1 MISTIRQMS
10 PVAAAMAVIGALAGM
25 LGMPGWAEAETRPPA
40 LTLQAVKDR
49 GTLNCGVS
57 EGLAGFSA
65 KDAKGEWSG
74 FDVDFCRA
82 LAAAIFNDPS
92 KVHFVPLN
100 AEERFKSL
108 QSGAID
114 VLSRNSTQTMARE
127 AELKLIFPAVTYY
140 DGQGFLVKRSPPVQ
154 SSLELDGAKI
164 CVQEGTTSATNVAD
178 YFRANSMRY
187 ELVTTKNAADAVK
200 AYDEGRCTVFTSDV
214 SQLYAKRLDLAKPD
228 DHMILP
234 DVISKEPLGPVVRQ
248 GDEQWALIVKW
259 THNAMLNAEELGV
272 SSKTIEQALKSEKP
286 AVKRLVG
293 TEGRL
298 GEEIGLTKDW
308 AARILHQVGNYGEVF
323 DRNVGTKSPLAIP
336 RGLNHLWSIGG
347 IQYAPPLQ

>member
-1 MISTIRQMS
+1 MINMS
-10 PVAAAMAVIGALAGM
+10 HSKFRIAAALVTVAALAVGL
-25 LGMPGWAEAETRPPA
+25 LVPA
-40 LTLQAVKDR
+40 AAAHARTLQAVKDR
-49 GTLNCGVS
+49 GTLNCGVN

-82 LAAAIFNDPS
+82 LAAAIFDDPS

-100 AEERFKSL
+100 AEDRFKSL

-140 DGQGFLVKRSPPVQ
+140 DGQGFLVKRTPPLQ
-154 SSLELDGAKI
+154 SSLELDGAKV
-164 CVQEGTTSATNVAD
+164 CVQEGTTSASNVAD

-187 ELVTTKNAADAVK
+187 ELVTTKNAADAIK
-200 AYDEGRCTVFTSDV
+200 AYDDGRCTVFTSDV
-214 SQLYAKRLDLAKPD
+214 SQLHAKRLELTQPD
-228 DHMILP
+228 DHVILA

-248 GDEQWALIVKW
+248 DDAQWALIVKW

-286 AVKRLVG
+286 AIKRLVG
-293 TEGRL
+293 TEGKL

-308 AARILHQVGNYGEVF
+308 AVRILRRVGNYGEVF

-347 IQYAPPLQ
+347 IQYGPPLQ

>member
-1 MISTIRQMS
+1 MTGMIRWMS
-10 PVAAAMAVIGALAGM
+10 PVAAALTTLGLLAGT
-25 LGMPGWAEAETRPPA
+25 LAVPGRADAQTQA
-40 LTLQAVKDR
+40 QVHTLQAVKNR

-82 LAAAIFNDPS
+82 LAAAIFDDTS
-92 KVHFVPLN
+92 KVQFVPLN
-100 AEERFKSL
+100 AEERFKAL

-127 AELKLIFPAVTYY
+127 TGLKLLFPAVTYY

-154 SSLELDGAKI
+154 SSLELDGARI

-187 ELVTTKNAADAVK
+187 ELVTTTNAIDAIK
-200 AYDEGRCTVFTSDV
+200 AYDDGRCTVFTSDV
-214 SQLYAKRLDLAKPD
+214 SQLHAKRLDLAKPD
-228 DHMILP
+228 DHVILP

-259 THNAMLNAEELGV
+259 IHYAMLNAEELGV
-272 SSKTIEQALKSEKP
+272 GSQTIDQALKSEKP
-286 AVKRLVG
+286 AIKRLVG
-293 TEGRL
+293 TEGDV
-298 GEEIGLTKDW
+298 GVEIGLTRDW
-308 AARILHQVGNYGEVF
+308 AARVLRQVGNYGEVF
-323 DRNVGTKSPLAIP
+323 DRNVGTKSPIGIP

>member
-1 MISTIRQMS
+1 MSRMTRWMS
-10 PVAAAMAVIGALAGM
+10 PVAAAMTTLGALAGM
-25 LGMPGWAEAETRPPA
+25 LAAMGDARAQ
-40 LTLQAVKDR
+40 TLQAVKAR

-65 KDAKGEWSG
+65 KDAKGEWKG

-82 LAAAIFNDPS
+82 LAAAIFDDAS
-92 KVHFVPLN
+92 KVQFLPLN
-100 AEERFKSL
+100 AESRFASL

-114 VLSRNSTQTMARE
+114 VLSRNSTWTMARE

-164 CVQEGTTSATNVAD
+164 CVQEGTTSASNIAD

-187 ELVTTKNAADAVK
+187 ELVTSTGAADAVK
-200 AYDEGRCTVFTSDV
+200 AYDAGRCTVFTSDV
-214 SQLYAKRLDLAKPD
+214 SQLYAKRLDLAQPD
-228 DHMILP
+228 DHVILP

-259 THNAMLNAEELGV
+259 TQYAMLNAEELGV
-272 SSKTIEQALKSEKP
+272 GSKTVEQALKSEKP
-286 AVKRLVG
+286 AIRRLVG
-293 TEGRL
+293 TEGQL
-298 GEEIGLTKDW
+298 GEQIGLTKDW
-308 AARILHQVGNYGEVF
+308 AVRILRTVGNYGEVF
-323 DRNVGTKSPLAIP
+323 DRNVGTQSKLAIP
-336 RGLNHLWSIGG
+336 RGLNHLWTIGG